1 MTATRRHNLL
11 VPGWIMTFGLVAV
24 SVPPPGA
31 LESLYLFAVGIFVIP
46 ALIIFPL
53 RSARKRAPLTAN
65 QE

>member
-24 SVPPPGA
+24 SVPPLGA
-31 LESLYLFAVGIFVIP
+31 LESLYLSAVGIFVIP

-53 RSARKRAPLTAN
+53 RSASKQAPLTTSL
-65 QE
+65 E